1 MIRVTTGSRLHFGL
15 LGVGA
20 PAPPARRFGSVGL
33 MVRAPGVSLT
43 VSRAPTWCARGP
55 LAERA
60 LAFAQRFVQGLPEP
74 IPPQQ
79 IVVERAAPEH
89 MGLGTGTQLALAV
102 GRALALAAG
111 LPDPPAEELS
121 RRVGRGL
128 RSALGVYGFERG
140 GFLVDAGKGEAEA
153 LAPLVARIRFPEA
166 WPVVLALPAGEQ
178 GLHGAAE
185 RQAFEQLRDQP
196 PAHTDALCRL
206 VLLGMLPAL
215 LERDLGAFG
224 EALYE
229 FNARAGTA
237 FAPVQGGTYA
247 SPQVAE
253 LVAWLRQQG
262 VAGVGQSSWG
272 PGVFAVVG
280 DEDRANALAAGI
292 RRQFSVGPGQVL
304 VTGAANEGAAVVDG
318 RTDSG

>member
-20 PAPPARRFGSVGL
+20 PAPPARRFGSIGL
-33 MVRAPGVSLT
+33 MVRAPGISLT
-43 VSRAPTWCARGP
+43 VSRAPSWCARGP

-60 LAFAQRFVQGLPEP
+60 MAFAQRFVQGLPGLV
-74 IPPQQ
+74 PPQQ

-102 GRALALAAG
+102 TQAVALAGGLDDLSAA
-111 LPDPPAEELS
+111 ELS
-121 RRVGRGL
+121 SLAGRGL
-128 RSALGVYGFERG
+128 RSALGVHGFERG

-153 LAPLVARIRFPEA
+153 LAPLVARIRFPKA
-166 WPVVLALPAGEQ
+166 WRVVLAVPAGGQ

-215 LERDLGAFG
+215 LERDVDAFG
-224 EALYE
+224 EALHE
-229 FNARAGTA
+229 FNARAGAA
-237 FAPVQGGTYA
+237 FAPIQGGPYA
-247 SPQVAE
+247 GPLVTE
-253 LVAWLRQQG
+253 LVTWVRQQG

-272 PGVFAVVG
+272 PGVFAVLG
-280 DEDRANALAAGI
+280 DEDRASALAAGI
-292 RRQFSVGPGQVL
+292 RRHFSLGPGQVL
-304 VTGAANEGAAVVDG
+304 VTAAANEGAAVVDG
-318 RTDSG
+318 RTAPG